1 VPSKRP
7 TQRDVAERAGVSRG
21 TVSMVLSG
29 KTSERV
35 PISQETIERVLQAAA
50 QLGYAPNPVAQMLV
64 RGQNNLIGVFTYEP
78 TFPYDQSNVF
88 FPYLSGIQAEAGRQG
103 YNVLLFTDVQAQ
115 NENKIYRNSMNSL
128 FLADGSIILGARPDR
143 DELRR
148 LTEEEYPFVYIGRR
162 EVSGFE
168 INWVVSDY
176 AATTAEAV
184 RHLLE
189 LGHARFGFL
198 TDTLDREAEQ
208 DKLAGARQG
217 LGTAGDDLVVLSDV
231 LDLPP
236 EALIRQIRDRHLTAL
251 LCANSDV
258 FEHVMPVLYRA
269 SIAVPG
275 DVSVVCLID
284 AVPVPPAMLTPT
296 HVQVKRPLIGQT
308 ALQMLIGFI
317 EGTAQPPQQILVPGT
332 FVIGETTGMCRDASP
347 RR

>member
-1 VPSKRP
+1 MPPKRP

-35 PISQETIERVLQAAA
+35 PISQETIERVLRAAE

-64 RGQNNLIGVFTYEP
+64 RGQNNLIGVFSYEP

-103 YNVLLFTDVQAQ
+103 YNVLLFTGVQAQ

-143 DELRR
+143 DELLR
-148 LTEEEYPFVYIGRR
+148 LIEEDYPFVYIGRR

-168 INWVVSDY
+168 TSWVVSDY
-176 AATTAEAV
+176 VATSAEAV
-184 RHLLE
+184 HHLLE
-189 LGHARFGFL
+189 LHHERFGFL
-198 TDTLDREAEQ
+198 TDTLDRESEQ
-208 DKLAGARQG
+208 DKLTGARQG
-217 LGTAGDDLVVLSDV
+217 LGAAGDDLVVLSDV
-231 LDLPP
+231 LDLPS
-236 EALIRQIRDRHLTAL
+236 ESLIQQIQDRHLTAL

-258 FEHVMPVLYRA
+258 FEYVMQALNRA

-284 AVPVPPAMLTPT
+284 ATPVPPSMLTPT
-296 HVQVKRPLIGQT
+296 HVQIKRPLIGQT
-308 ALQMLIGFI
+308 ALQMLIDLI

-332 FVIGETTGMCRDASP
+332 FVIGDTTGVCRDVSP

>member
-1 VPSKRP
+1 
-7 TQRDVAERAGVSRG
+7 VAERAGVSRG

-35 PISQETIERVLQAAA
+35 PISQETIERVLQAAE

-148 LTEEEYPFVYIGRR
+148 LTEEDYPFVYIGRR
-162 EVSGFE
+162 EISGFE

-176 AATTAEAV
+176 AATSAEAA

-189 LGHARFGFL
+189 LRHQRIGFL
-198 TDTLDREAEQ
+198 TDTLDRESEQ
-208 DKLAGARQG
+208 DKLTGVKQG
-217 LGTAGDDLVVLSDV
+217 LGAAGCDPVVLSDV

-236 EALIRQIRDRHLTAL
+236 AALVRQIRDPRLTAL

-258 FEHVMPVLYRA
+258 FEHVMRVLHHA

-284 AVPVPPAMLTPT
+284 ATPVPPSMLPPT
-296 HVQVKRPLIGQT
+296 HVQIKRPFIGQT
-308 ALQMLIGFI
+308 ALQMLIGLV
-317 EGTAQPPQQILVPGT
+317 EGTVQPPQQILVPGT
-332 FVIGETTGMCRDASP
+332 FVIGDTTGVCRDVSP